1 SAAVV
6 ILDFVA
12 NWLLKKLASAA
23 KKVGGKLKG
32 MADKFKA
39 KRKAKKDAKAA
50 KKAKQK
56 GHDDHDHKHKD
67 KDKHDDKNKHNSDK
81 ENQRR
86 DQADVRRAAKQAA
99 AKGWSKVKAEAGRT
113 VLSKAAAERALA
125 SAEGIHNGIKVK
137 VDVAIQGKTWSIK
150 ATATKKG

>member
-67 KDKHDDKNKHNSDK
+67 KDKHDDHAKSDK
-81 ENQRR
+81 EKKKKEEKDKKNQEIL
-86 DQADVRRAAKQAA
+86 AKAQRELPPKIQAA
-99 AKGWSKVKAEAGRT
+99 LAKRPGMLSFKARLLLWKVQYKLT
-113 VLSKAAAERALA
+113 SLA
-125 SAEGIHNGIKVK
+125 IKDPSAQHFRIQVK
-137 VDVAIQGKTWSIK
+137 
-150 ATATKKG
+150 